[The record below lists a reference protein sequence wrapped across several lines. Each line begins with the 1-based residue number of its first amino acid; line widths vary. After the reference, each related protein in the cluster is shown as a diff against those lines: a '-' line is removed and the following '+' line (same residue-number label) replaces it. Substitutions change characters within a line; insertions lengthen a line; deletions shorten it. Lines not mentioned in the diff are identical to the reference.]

1 MWPSPRRRRFPRPAL
16 ERAFGVG
23 LALLALSACEL
34 PSERVDPTDLRGGFE
49 RRDAGPSATAAS
61 SAPPAQS
68 ASSAASA
75 GTPPIVP
82 RDPNPS
88 GCVEPRDTARALR
101 RTAGRPACRA
111 AEILELRDSQ
121 GSPRYACF
129 YAPSGA
135 STRGPMPLVVFFHGT
150 GPTTDDPSSLAKLT
164 KLRDLQQSYV
174 WPGTEIRGF
183 GVLAVQG
190 RALEGGDALGFDVA
204 HTSEHAPDVVITN
217 EFVERIRA
225 RGLVDERR
233 IYALGMG
240 KGGQMAAAWS
250 MIRADR
256 VAAFASF
263 GATEPEGSWRCPG
276 PPPPAMLL
284 YRACDSVAPCEEVE
298 RWIAKRRD
306 ARADTMTLRLGDD
319 LREEPACAVRNKCTP
334 KKALAAHHRWPKG
347 RESDV
352 LAFFAQHALR

>member
-1 MWPSPRRRRFPRPAL
+1 MWARRWKRRSSGGWHAPGL
-16 ERAFGVG
+16 SLGLVWLG
-23 LALLALSACEL
+23 LAACEL
-34 PSERVDPTDLRGGFE
+34 PSDRVDPNDLRGGFE
-49 RRDAGPSATAAS
+49 RGDAGPLASATSTASASASAAASATA
-61 SAPPAQS
+61 
-68 ASSAASA
+68 
-75 GTPPIVP
+75 TPVVP

-88 GCVEPRDTARALR
+88 GCVEPNTAALALR

-111 AEILELRDSQ
+111 AEILELRDGQ
-121 GSPRYACF
+121 GSPRYACL

-135 STRGPMPLVVFFHGT
+135 SSRGPMPLVVFFHGT

-174 WPGTEIRGF
+174 WPGTETRGF
-183 GVLAVQG
+183 SVLAVQG
-190 RALEGGDALGFDVA
+190 RALEGSDALGYDVA
-204 HTSEHAPDVVITN
+204 HTSDDAPDVMITN
-217 EFVERIRA
+217 QFVERVRE

-263 GATEPEGSWRCPG
+263 GASEPALTWRCPG
-276 PPPPAMLL
+276 PPPPGMIL
-284 YRACDSVAPCEEVE
+284 YRACDAVTPCEEVE
-298 RWIAKRRD
+298 RWIGRRRD
-306 ARADTMTLRLGDD
+306 ARADTRTLRLGDD

-347 RESDV
+347 REGDV
-352 LAFFAQHALR
+352 LAFFAEHTLR

>member
-1 MWPSPRRRRFPRPAL
+1 MRASPRRRRFSRRAL
-16 ERAFGVG
+16 GVT
-23 LALLALSACEL
+23 LALLPLTACEL

-49 RRDAGPSATAAS
+49 RRDAGPSPTTTSSVAPAT
-61 SAPPAQS
+61 S
-68 ASSAASA
+68 ASVAASA
-75 GTPPIVP
+75 VAPVVP

-88 GCVEPRDTARALR
+88 GCVEPSVTARALR

-121 GSPRYACF
+121 GSPRYACL

-135 STRGPMPLVVFFHGT
+135 STRGRMPLVVFFHGT

-174 WPGTEIRGF
+174 WPGTEARGF
-183 GVLAVQG
+183 AVLAVQG

-204 HTSEHAPDVVITN
+204 HTSDDAPDVAITDA
-217 EFVERIRA
+217 FVERVRE

-263 GATEPEGSWRCPG
+263 GASEPEVAWRCPG
-276 PPPPAMLL
+276 PPPPAMIL

-306 ARADTMTLRLGDD
+306 ARADTRTLRLGDD